1 MFNLSF
7 PFKENKKNKKMDK
20 KLPIIKL
27 NGNIDI
33 YSILKI

>member
-1 MFNLSF
+1 MN
-7 PFKENKKNKKMDK
+7 EITNKKMDK

-33 YSILKI
+33 YSILKIQNNK